1 MATQSART
9 AFDIEAMNTRL
20 QVHQVAAKPAPTRV
34 QHGILQRCTIAFG
47 SSARRGPSCNVPQ
60 VVHEVLRSSGQPL
73 DPATRAYMES
83 RFAHNFGNVRVHN
96 DTRAANSA
104 RAVNARAYTVGQQ
117 IVFGTNQFAPTTYHG
132 RALLAHELA
141 HAIQQEG
148 GVSAIPGSILEAH
161 SAEEK
166 AATIAGERI
175 RKEKTARVA
184 RTSNRI
190 LARQPKKDDKPAEET
205 EEAKPVVPEGT
216 MVSRILIDLRRGRVG
231 FEVGGVTN
239 YIMGTVSTDL
249 RPGEYKVQLDAKKS
263 QWNFRRGE
271 VKVGQRFHVEL
282 EGADPWKL
290 SYPEW
295 LPVFVGFSSG
305 KKGGAPTGETDADIY
320 ADILR
325 IWDEVPG
332 NIPEDPSIDGFVD
345 FSYEAQII
353 EGTGKFSPM
362 VTLHY
367 LDGSEEQ
374 ISIDA
379 IDLGTEKPADAGAT
393 GKSATGRTVPG
404 KLNCATTPNL
414 CSMKKA
420 VKRTQE
426 LLLQKWDAEL
436 LNEEFKQFTVVF
448 GVLAQVGI
456 MGANAKAFEITG
468 KPANA
473 RGGLRGTGGKAAAG
487 AATRIKPLNGTVNV
501 GGGFEEGAEQV
512 TNLNPIK
519 PGTGGPAKG
528 IANHVKAGFE
538 EIDQVF
544 EPGSVS
550 KVISRKLPSST
561 VDWTRAAQGTAKVM
575 APGGQVRLN
584 IWQLGEQDSAL
595 IKEAFEKAGFKNVKV
610 LGKGSSVVLADW

>member
-1 MATQSART
+1 
-9 AFDIEAMNTRL
+9 
-20 QVHQVAAKPAPTRV
+20 
-34 QHGILQRCTIAFG
+34 
-47 SSARRGPSCNVPQ
+47 
-60 VVHEVLRSSGQPL
+60 VHEVLRSSGQPL
-73 DPATRAYMES
+73 DPATRAYMEP

-96 DTRAANSA
+96 DTRAAYSA

-148 GVSAIPGSILEAH
+148 GVCAIPGSILEPH

-166 AATIAGERI
+166 AATLAGEHI
-175 RKEKTARVA
+175 GKEKAARVE

-190 LARQPKKDDKPAEET
+190 LARQPKSGAPPKEDEPAEETEET
-205 EEAKPVVPEGT
+205 EEAKPIVPEGT

-249 RPGEYKVQLDAKKS
+249 RPGEYKAQLDPKNS

-320 ADILR
+320 ADMLR
-325 IWDEVPG
+325 IWDEAPG
-332 NIPEDPSIDGFVD
+332 VIPEDPSIDGFVD

-436 LNEEFKQFTVVF
+436 LNEEFKQFPVVF

-473 RGGLRGTGGKAAAG
+473 RGGLRGTGSKAAAG

-501 GGGFEEGAEQV
+501 GGGLEEGAEQV

-528 IANHVKAGFE
+528 IPNHVKAGFE

-550 KVISRKLPSST
+550 KVISRKLTSST